1 MHPERPSS
9 TAYESAQVLAASGNY
24 TESIVAYSVAID
36 DSKNDPKAYIGRGLA
51 FQRLGHHIKAITDF
65 DEVIASFSE
74 WPSVWIAFYGR
85 AVSRHTLGHYDKAFD
100 DCNKVISLNPNHA
113 DTFYLRGM
121 IQKSLNRIE
130 EALKDMDKVLQV
142 DANYWEAFRER
153 GILLLMQNP
162 ERAIADFTL
171 ALESEYFGINRGEL
185 LHFRGIAEQ
194 STGDHQAAIKDFSDA
209 IELAPSVSTSYFRRS
224 RSYSEIGEV
233 KLAAD
238 DLQIGM
244 RLSKRTTRQ

>member
-9 TAYESAQVLAASGNY
+9 TAYETAQTLAASGNY
-24 TESIVAYSVAID
+24 EESIAAYSVAID

-51 FQRLGHHIKAITDF
+51 FQRLGHHIKAVIDF
-65 DEVIASFSE
+65 DEVISFFSE

-85 AVSRHTLGHYDKAFD
+85 AVSRHTLGNFENAID
-100 DCNKVISLNPNHA
+100 DCNTVVSLNPNHA
-113 DTFYLRGM
+113 DTFYLRGI

-130 EALKDMDKVLQV
+130 EALKDMDRVLQV

-153 GILLLMQNP
+153 GKLLLLQNP
-162 ERAIADFTL
+162 ERAIADFTS

-185 LHFRGIAEQ
+185 LLFRGIAEQ
-194 STGDHQAAIKDFSDA
+194 STGDHRAAIKDFSDA
-209 IELAPSVSTSYFRRS
+209 IELAPSVSTSYLRRS

-233 KLAAD
+233 KLAVD

-244 RLSKRTTRQ
+244 RLSKKTAGQ